1 MLKYKAVLFDLDD
14 TLTKSGKIYDRA
26 LRFASNF
33 LARKYSLDTDE
44 FYSLVAEKHL
54 IVQRNFPTVHTR
66 HSRILVFRMAL
77 DEMVGKY
84 DLSLLPDVE
93 DMYWEFFMNNIEL
106 FPNVEYVLMRIRD
119 TGMKVAIVSD
129 GSLSLRIRKVKAAG
143 LLHYVDQII
152 ASEEVIFE
160 KPFSA
165 IFTLALSRLKIEPN
179 EAVMIG
185 NNYKNDIRGAQL
197 IGIRA
202 GIYDPATDGN
212 VEGKD
217 AGVQADFTIKDYP
230 ELLTELGIASK

>member
-14 TLTKSGKIYDRA
+14 TLTKSGKVYGRA

-33 LARKYSLDTDE
+33 LARKYSLDTDD
-44 FYSLVAEKHL
+44 FFSLVSEKHL

-93 DMYWEFFMNNIEL
+93 DMYWEFFMHNIEL
-106 FPNVEYVLMRIRD
+106 FPNVEYMLKRIRD
-119 TGMKVAIVSD
+119 VGMKVAIVSD

-143 LLHYVDQII
+143 LLHYVDQVI

-165 IFTLALSRLKIEPN
+165 IFTLALSRLNIDPN
-179 EAVMIG
+179 HAVMIG

-197 IGIRA
+197 IGIKA
-202 GIYDPATDGN
+202 GIYNPPADGN
-212 VEGKD
+212 VEGED
-217 AGVQADFTIKDYP
+217 VGVQADFVIKDYMDLP
-230 ELLTELGIASK
+230 EHLGITK